1 MSIVPL
7 PTVIPTAP
15 AEFSQQSLTLMV
27 QVRELGRTV
36 GGFRFA
42 PEGRRVEIGAFASVP
57 EEFLH
62 LSAALLDVNPDLA
75 TTCKLTGTEVRECLN
90 FKRDFGI
97 AAAEIHLVAKGLE
110 DTIAERVANV
120 GERALQLYYYAK
132 RANLKDSTESLV
144 PHLDAMKRA
153 LGKGRPRKLKK
164 GAAVPPAKGDSK

>member
-1 MSIVPL
+1 MSIVPI
-7 PTVIPTAP
+7 PTVLPVPP
-15 AEFSQQSLTLMV
+15 AEFSQQALTLMV

-42 PEGRRVEIGAFASVP
+42 PEGRRAEIGALTAVR

-62 LSAALLDVNPDLA
+62 LASALLDVNPDLA
-75 TTCKLTGTEVRECLN
+75 AACKLTGNEVRECLN
-90 FKRDFGI
+90 FKRDFGN

-110 DTIAERVANV
+110 DTIAERLANV
-120 GERALQLYYYAK
+120 AERALQLYYYAK

-153 LGKGRPRKLKK
+153 LGKGRPRKVKK
-164 GAAVPPAKGDSK
+164 DGPVPAAKGEPK